1 MTVEGKQ
8 IRIANDDIDE
18 KFKSPDSLMPN
29 GLKDGMM
36 LQDFADISAFLES
49 LKQPPAK

>member
-29 GLKDGMM
+29 GLLKD
-36 LQDFADISAFLES
+36 LKPEDFADLYSYLQT
-49 LKQPPAK
+49 LKPPK